1 MVAAW
6 IRAEIGVGQEAGD
19 VALVAIFLERADR
32 QRAEQFFGHREAGE
46 QALEVARV
54 AKRQVD
60 ATRQRALGRAGRA
73 DQQRVLTRERAEQ
86 AQAQDLAALD
96 QAGFEHFKQ
105 AGQAGAIHRTPRDQ
119 ARGPCVAP

>member
-1 MVAAW
+1 MEVS
-6 IRAEIGVGQEAGD
+6 R
-19 VALVAIFLERADR
+19 RADGLPLR
-32 QRAEQFFGHREAGE
+32 VERLIDEISDFHGH
-46 QALEVARV
+46 
-54 AKRQVD
+54 
-60 ATRQRALGRAGRA
+60 
-73 DQQRVLTRERAEQ
+73 TRERTEQ